1 MKTSEI
7 MLWDYFNVYPSNM
20 TIRVVAIHK
29 GKVAYRAACTGKLE
43 WVRADLLRPIIITKD
58 LLVKNGFTY
67 CDATGQCILFDECTN
82 YTITVCN
89 TCIESRN
96 IQVHIDEE
104 ALNDVDGI
112 IEMTVM
118 HLMECNYLHQ
128 LQHAMMVCGIN
139 KIIEI

>member
-7 MLWDYFNVYPSNM
+7 MLGDYVNVHPGNLP
-20 TIRVVAIHK
+20 IKVAAIHK
-29 GKVAYRAACTGKLE
+29 GKVGYHARKDRLG
-43 WVRADLLRPIIITKD
+43 WVRVDLLRPIIITKD
-58 LLVKNGFTY
+58 LLVKNGFAY
-67 CDATGQCILFDECTN
+67 CDATGQCILFDACTN

-104 ALNDVDGI
+104 VLNDVDGI

-128 LQHAMMVCGIN
+128 LQHVMMVCGIN

>member
-7 MLWDYFNVYPSNM
+7 MLGDYFNVYPSNLP
-20 TIRVVAIHK
+20 IKVAAIHK
-29 GKVAYRAACTGKLE
+29 GKVGYHARIDKLT
-43 WVRADLLRPIIITKD
+43 WVRADLLRPIIVTKD
-58 LLVKNGFTY
+58 LLVKNGFAY

-96 IQVHIDEE
+96 IQVNIDEE
-104 ALNDVDGI
+104 ALNDEDGI

-128 LQHAMMVCGIN
+128 LQHAIMVCGIN

>member
-7 MLWDYFNVYPSNM
+7 MLGDYFNVYPSNLP
-20 TIRVVAIHK
+20 IKVAAIHK
-29 GKVAYRAACTGKLE
+29 GKVGYHARIDKLA

-58 LLVKNGFTY
+58 LLVKNGFAY
-67 CDATGQCILFDECTN
+67 CDATGQCILFDACTN

-104 ALNDVDGI
+104 VLNDVDGI

>member
-7 MLWDYFNVYPSNM
+7 MLGDYFNVHPSNLP
-20 TIRVVAIHK
+20 IKVAAIHK
-29 GKVAYRAACTGKLE
+29 GKVGYHARKDRLE
-43 WVRADLLRPIIITKD
+43 WVRVALLRPIIITKD
-58 LLVKNGFTY
+58 LLVKIGFTY
-67 CDATGQCILFDECTN
+67 CDATGQCILFDACTN

-104 ALNDVDGI
+104 VFNDVDGI

-118 HLMECNYLHQ
+118 HLMKCNYLHQ
-128 LQHAMMVCGIN
+128 LQHVMMVCRIN